1 MYSLPGFFTRITLPA
16 LLGMAL
22 ALPAAAQDNPQPA
35 TDAETQN
42 RIENLELRLDSLQ
55 KQVTESALERVRLNG
70 FLSVGYTRATNDAGY
85 DEATEKSDLQTLT
98 LAALQATFTLG
109 RNTEAVTQLV
119 SRGSDDW
126 NTELE
131 WGFLRHNVTNS
142 LQFRAGKMR
151 LPLFMESETLD
162 IGYGQPWAR
171 PPEAVY
177 DPVPLRSYLGGDLSY
192 TFSLPNS
199 TLETKVFS
207 GHVDD
212 EAASLD
218 RSANVELR
226 NLNGLVLHWTD
237 YVWTLRTIYAH
248 TRATIT
254 YPRQLTDVI
263 NPQVL
268 AAICIQTVNGQCAI
282 ADDEKT
288 EFMGVGF
295 SFDNG
300 DWLLMSEVTR
310 VEMDGYFQ
318 DTDSAYITLGRR
330 IFDVTPYIT
339 ASWIESKDN
348 EDRDGTA
355 FTVLDTRRQAY
366 SLGFRWDVVPG
377 VAAKIDWTH
386 ARGFGNTTGGLKGNQ
401 IALFRGQTA
410 DTRWESTDV
419 YTVRI
424 DAAF

>member
-1 MYSLPGFFTRITLPA
+1 MYSLSGSLTRITLPA
-16 LLGMAL
+16 LLGMAF
-22 ALPAAAQDNPQPA
+22 AWPATAQDSPQPA
-35 TDAETQN
+35 SDTETQN

-70 FLSVGYTRATNDAGY
+70 FLSIGYTRATNDAGY

-131 WGFLRHNVTNS
+131 WGFLRHNLTNS

-151 LPLFMESETLD
+151 LPLFMESETLE

-212 EAASLD
+212 QAQSLD
-218 RSANVELR
+218 RPVNVELR
-226 NLNGLVLHWTD
+226 NLTGLVLHWTD
-237 YVWTLRTIYAH
+237 YVWTLRSIYAH
-248 TRATIT
+248 TRADIT
-254 YPRQLTDVI
+254 YPPQLSDII
-263 NPQVL
+263 NNQQL
-268 AAICIQTVNGQCAI
+268 LDSISTI
-282 ADDEKT
+282 ADDAKT
-288 EFMGVGF
+288 EFMGLGF

-300 DWLLMSEVTR
+300 DWLLMSELTR
-310 VEMDGYFQ
+310 IEMDGYFQ

-330 IFDVTPYIT
+330 IFDVTPYLT

-348 EDRDGTA
+348 QERDGTPFA
-355 FTVLDTRRQAY
+355 VLDTRRQAY

-386 ARGFGNTTGGLKGNQ
+386 ARGFGDTTGGLINNQ
-401 IALFRGQTA
+401 RAVFPNPNTENRPW
-410 DTRWESTDV
+410 DSTDV

>member
-199 TLETKVFS
+199 TLETKEFS

-212 EAASLD
+212 QARSLA
-218 RSANVELR
+218 RPVNVELR
-226 NLNGLVLHWTD
+226 NLTGLVLHWTD
-237 YVWTLRTIYAH
+237 YVWTLRSIYAH
-248 TRATIT
+248 TNADISYPPQIGDEIT
-254 YPRQLTDVI
+254 YPD
-263 NPQVL
+263 
-268 AAICIQTVNGQCAI
+268 I
-282 ADDEKT
+282 ANDEKT
-288 EFMGVGF
+288 EFMGLGF

-300 DWLLMSEVTR
+300 DWLLMSELTR
-310 VEMDGYFQ
+310 IEMDGYFQ
-318 DTDSAYITLGRR
+318 DTDSAYITFGRR

-348 EDRDGTA
+348 DERRGTP
-355 FTVLDTRRQAY
+355 FSVLDTRRQAY

-386 ARGFGNTTGGLKGNQ
+386 SRGFGDTTGGMRGNQ
-401 IALFRGQTA
+401 LAIFSGQTTENRF
-410 DTRWESTDV
+410 DSTDV

-424 DAAF
+424 AAAF